1 MIHAKRG
8 LFVFLIVFLIVLVL
22 YFAVFNKKERYDETL
37 FKNSTLAVAK
47 PKEKQIPKVL
57 YKICLKPGVR
67 TVEVDTLFDK
77 IKKQN
82 PDYTLVY
89 FDDAKCIEFLKTHFE
104 PAVLNAFNSLIPP
117 TYKCDLMRYCI
128 LYVNGGVYGD
138 LFQDY
143 YKPLNEIINH
153 EKDTMVLVQDRYL
166 PQVKLNGI
174 LVGFIASVPQNPLYR
189 ECIDKI
195 LENVKTRYY
204 GKTPLDP
211 TGPILFSKLFHAN
224 YLNTEYK
231 IELKFTGKHAVHYKT
246 EEKVIEAKSIGYTKV
261 ITGKRYGQ
269 LWEEKKIY
277 KIE

>member
-1 MIHAKRG
+1 MYATAA
-8 LFVFLIVFLIVLVL
+8 IVTFTFIVLIII
-22 YFAVFNKKERYDETL
+22 YVFRYQIFESIGKYDKKL
-37 FKNSTLAVAK
+37 FKQNALAVAK

-57 YKICLKPGVR
+57 YRVSP
-67 TVEVDTLFDK
+67 VETEMVPELTNLFDK

-104 PAVLNAFNSLIPP
+104 PAVLNAFNSLVPP
-117 TYKCDLMRYCI
+117 AYKCDLMRYCI
-128 LYVNGGVYGD
+128 LYINGGVYSD

-153 EKDTMVLVQDRYL
+153 EKDTLVLVQDRYI
-166 PQVKLNGI
+166 PIVKLNGI
-174 LVGFIASVPQNPLYR
+174 QVSFMASVPQNPLYR

-195 LENVKTRYY
+195 IENVQMRYY
-204 GKTPLDP
+204 GESSLDP

-231 IELKFTGKHAVHYKT
+231 IELKFTGKHIVHYKT
-246 EEKVIEAKSIGYTKV
+246 GEKVIEAKSIGYTKV

-269 LWEEKKIY
+269 LWKEKKIY